1 LFNKNQRDSDSVSE
15 AQESTAA
22 SFRTTVTTTVKPMK
36 NKDPP
41 QIEKRDRIEV
51 YEEEL
56 MK

>member
-1 LFNKNQRDSDSVSE
+1 LFSKKQRDSDSLSE

-22 SFRTTVTTTVKPMK
+22 SFRTTVTTTIKPMK